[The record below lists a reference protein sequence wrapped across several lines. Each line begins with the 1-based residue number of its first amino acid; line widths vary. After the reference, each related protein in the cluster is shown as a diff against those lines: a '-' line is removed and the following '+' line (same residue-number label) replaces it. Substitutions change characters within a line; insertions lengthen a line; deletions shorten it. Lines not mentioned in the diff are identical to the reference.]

1 MDTTAA
7 TSNLTDTIS
16 VFSNLTVISSH
27 LYNLPVTT
35 DTIAPTTM
43 LVTAIC
49 NVRQPN
55 GYFTKI
61 YSLSATTS
69 IKYNYCYC
77 KYFQI
82 VLIVPLLIS
91 QLLLPQ

>member
-35 DTIAPTTM
+35 DPISPTTM
-43 LVTAIC
+43 LVSAIC
-49 NVRQPN
+49 NVWQPN

-61 YSLSATTS
+61 
-69 IKYNYCYC
+69 
-77 KYFQI
+77 
-82 VLIVPLLIS
+82 
-91 QLLLPQ
+91 